1 MQRRRRWVGRSM
13 AVTAGLLLSL
23 GGAQASVE
31 VAALPDDLTELSLD
45 DLMQVEIVSV
55 SRKAEPLQLAAAA
68 VFVVTGDDIRRS
80 GARNIAEA
88 LRLVPGLH
96 VARNGASD
104 YAISARGFN
113 SGSADKMEVLLDGR
127 SVYTPLFSGVFWD
140 TLDTYLGDIDRIE
153 VIRGP
158 GATLWGANAVNGVI
172 NIVTRHAGQ
181 TLGSEVSLSAG
192 NEQRAAGALRTG
204 RAVGAAG
211 GIRFYAQ
218 AHELD
223 DSVNAQG
230 QDQRDSQRFQ
240 QAGLRGDFHLG
251 AVELGVTADRY
262 DSRTN
267 VTTVASLAAP
277 NGSPA
282 VETASG
288 NHLMLRG
295 RWNLGEQQA
304 LSGHAYLDQ
313 YQRFSPSIFAEDRQT
328 VDVQLQYQTRL
339 GRHQLNA
346 GLGFRETEDETGGP
360 PLLIIWEPANR
371 TARTRSAFV
380 QDQIGFWDRRLVWT
394 IGTKF
399 ERNDYTGNE
408 LQPGTRLGFQISE
421 QVFTWAAVSRA
432 VRTPNRLDHD
442 TALFCDPV
450 VLAPLLN
457 CAPNT
462 VLPFGSRDFDSEKL
476 LAWEWG
482 LRLTDQQRYSADL
495 ALFYNDYDDIKTQE
509 GAGFGSQDNNGLV
522 QTYGAELALNWR
534 LRSGLDLRAHYSW
547 LQVDARTRAG
557 SMDGNFQER
566 EHTEPAHQASLRALW
581 NPASRWHTDATLRYV
596 SGFDQ
601 YTGTAP
607 APRVRSRVP
616 GYVELNSRVAWRH
629 SPNSEWALVAE
640 NLLDAA
646 HPEFGPASTRSEAE
660 RALRLE
666 WIWSW

>member
-1 MQRRRRWVGRSM
+1 MRKRWVGKTT
-13 AVTAGLLLSL
+13 VILAGVCFGW

-181 TLGSEVSLSAG
+181 TIGSEVNLSAG

-211 GIRFYAQ
+211 GVRFYAQ

-223 DSVNAQG
+223 DSVDAQG
-230 QDQRDSQRFQ
+230 RDQRDSQRFQ

-267 VTTVASLAAP
+267 VTTV
-277 NGSPA
+277 GTESPA

-313 YQRFSPSIFAEDRQT
+313 YERFSPSIYSEERQT
-328 VDVQLQYQTRL
+328 LDTQLLYQVRF
-339 GRHQLNA
+339 GRHQINA

-371 TARTRSAFV
+371 TARTRSEFI
-380 QDQIGFWDRRLVWT
+380 QYQIGFLDQRLVWT
-394 IGTKF
+394 VGTKL
-399 ERNDYTGNE
+399 EHNDYTGNE
-408 LQPGTRLGFQISE
+408 LQPGTRLGYQINE

-442 TALFCDPV
+442 TALFCDAV
-450 VLAPLLN
+450 IIAPLLG
-457 CAPNT
+457 CT
-462 VLPFGSRDFDSEKL
+462 VGSVVPFGSRDFDSEKL

-495 ALFYNDYDDIKTQE
+495 ALFYNDYDDIKSQE
-509 GAGFGSQDNNGLV
+509 GAGFGSQANNGEV
-522 QTYGAELALNWR
+522 KTYGAELALNWR
-534 LRSGLDLRAHYSW
+534 VRSGLDLRAHYSW
-547 LQVDARTRAG
+547 LQVDAQTRAG
-557 SMDGNFQER
+557 SVDGNFQER
-566 EHTEPAHQASLRALW
+566 ERTDPEHQASLRALW
-581 NPASRWHTDATLRYV
+581 SPAGNWHTDATLRYV

-607 APRVRSRVP
+607 NPRVRSRIP
-616 GYVELNSRVAWRH
+616 GYVELNSRVAWRYSAH
-629 SPNSEWALVAE
+629 SELAVVGE
-640 NLLDAA
+640 NLLDSS
-646 HPEFGPASTRSEAE
+646 HPEFGPADTRSEAE

>member
-1 MQRRRRWVGRSM
+1 MRTLYGRAGRSAWM
-13 AVTAGLLLSL
+13 LAGLGLCWGS
-23 GGAQASVE
+23 AIASVE
-31 VAALPDDLTELSLD
+31 VAALPEDLTELSLD

-80 GARNIAEA
+80 GARSIAEA

-181 TLGSEVSLSAG
+181 TLGTETVVSAG
-192 NEQRAAGALRTG
+192 SEQQAAAALRAG

-211 GIRFYAQ
+211 GMRFYAQ
-218 AHELD
+218 AREVD
-223 DSVNAQG
+223 DSVNSQG
-230 QDQRDSQRFQ
+230 NDQRDSQRFQ
-240 QAGLRGDFHLG
+240 QAGMRGDFHLG
-251 AVELGVTADRY
+251 ALELGITADRY

-267 VTTVASLAAP
+267 VTTVASAAAP

-288 NHLMLRG
+288 NHLMLRS
-295 RWNLGEQQA
+295 RWSLDDHQA
-304 LSGHAYLDQ
+304 LSGHVYFDQ
-313 YQRFSPSIFAEDRQT
+313 YQRLSPSIFSEDRQT
-328 VDVQLQYQTRL
+328 LDVQAQYQTRL

-371 TARTRSAFV
+371 TARTRSAFI

-394 IGTKF
+394 LGTKF
-399 ERNDYTGNE
+399 ERNDYTGE
-408 LQPGTRLGFQISE
+408 EVQPGTRLGYQVSDQI
-421 QVFTWAAVSRA
+421 FTWAAVSRA

-450 VLAPLLN
+450 VLAPLLG
-457 CAPNT
+457 CTPNT
-462 VLPFGSRDFDSEKL
+462 TVPFGSRNFDSEKL

-509 GAGFGSQDNNGLV
+509 GAGFGSQDNQGEV
-522 QTYGAELALNWR
+522 QSYGAELALNWR
-534 LRSGLDLRAHYSW
+534 VRSGLDLRAHYSW
-547 LQVDARTRAG
+547 LAVEASTKAG
-557 SMDGNFQER
+557 SVDGNFQER
-566 EHTEPAHQASLRALW
+566 ERTEPKHQASLRTLW
-581 NPASRWHTDATLRYV
+581 SPAGRWNVDATLRYV
-596 SGFDQ
+596 GGFDQ

-607 APRVRSRVP
+607 NPRVRSRVP
-616 GYVELNSRVAWRH
+616 AYVELNSRLAWRYSEH
-629 SPNSEWALVAE
+629 SELALVGD

-646 HPEFGPASTRSEAE
+646 HPEFGPAATRSEAE

>member
-1 MQRRRRWVGRSM
+1 MRKRWVGRS
-13 AVTAGLLLSL
+13 AALAAGVCICW

-96 VARNGASD
+96 VARNGATD

-181 TLGSEVSLSAG
+181 TLGSEVNLSAG
-192 NEQRAAGALRTG
+192 NEQQAAGALRAG

-211 GIRFYAQ
+211 GVRFYAK

-223 DSVNAQG
+223 DSVDGQG
-230 QDQRDSQRFQ
+230 RDQRDSQRFQ

-267 VTTVASLAAP
+267 VTTV
-277 NGSPA
+277 GSETPA

-295 RWNLGEQQA
+295 RWNLNEQQA
-304 LSGHAYLDQ
+304 LSGQAYLDQ
-313 YQRFSPSIFAEDRQT
+313 YQRFSPSIFSEDRQT
-328 VDVQLQYQTRL
+328 VDLQLQYQTRL
-339 GRHQLNA
+339 GRHQFNA

-371 TARTRSAFV
+371 TARTRSAFI

-394 IGTKF
+394 VGTKF
-399 ERNDYTGNE
+399 ERNDYTGDE
-408 LQPGTRLGFQISE
+408 LQPGTRLGYQISE

-442 TALFCDPV
+442 TALFCDAV
-450 VLAPLLN
+450 VIQPLLG
-457 CAPNT
+457 CT
-462 VLPFGSRDFDSEKL
+462 VGSRVPFGSRDFDSEKL

-509 GAGFGSQDNNGLV
+509 GAGFGSQANNGLV

-547 LQVDARTRAG
+547 LHVDAQTRAG
-557 SMDGNFQER
+557 SVDPNFQER
-566 EHTEPAHQASLRALW
+566 EHTDPEHQASLRVLW
-581 NPASRWHTDATLRYV
+581 NPAGRWHTDATLRYV
-596 SGFDQ
+596 GGFDQ
-601 YTGTAP
+601 YSGTAP
-607 APRVRSRVP
+607 NPRVRSRVP
-616 GYVELNSRVAWRH
+616 AYVELNSRVAWRY
-629 SPNSEWALVAE
+629 SGNSELALVGE
-640 NLLDAA
+640 NLLDSS
-646 HPEFGPASTRSEAE
+646 HPEFGPADTRSEAE